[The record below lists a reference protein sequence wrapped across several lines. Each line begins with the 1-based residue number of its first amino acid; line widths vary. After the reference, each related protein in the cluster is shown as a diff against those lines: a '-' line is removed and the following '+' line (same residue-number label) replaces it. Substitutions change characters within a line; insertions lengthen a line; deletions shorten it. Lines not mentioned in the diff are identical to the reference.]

1 MNELLLKKL
10 KDITGLVR
18 RPGNT
23 IVKIKVNEETKEVY
37 DTLYKLLDYQLE
49 FNFKNAKNKSEK
61 HLGLVFDLPSKPATC
76 SSLYTFE
83 LIAIEGSLS
92 LRSMDLTREVSQIGN
107 ARQVL

>member
-23 IVKIKVNEETKEVY
+23 IVKIKVHEETKEVY
-37 DTLYKLLDYQLE
+37 KTIYKLLDYQLD
-49 FNFKNAKNKSEK
+49 FNFRNAKNNSEK
-61 HLGLVFDLPSKPATC
+61 HLELIFDLPSKPATC

-83 LIAIEGSLS
+83 LIDIDGNLS
-92 LRSMDLTREVSQIGN
+92 LKSTELTREVSEIGN